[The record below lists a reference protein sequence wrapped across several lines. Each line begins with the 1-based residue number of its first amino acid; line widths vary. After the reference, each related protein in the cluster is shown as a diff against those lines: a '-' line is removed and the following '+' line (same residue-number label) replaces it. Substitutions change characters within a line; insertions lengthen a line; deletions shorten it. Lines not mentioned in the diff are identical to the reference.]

1 MLESPVKTPIGD
13 DSGRPN
19 RLTQAQRRDRSEK
32 ELIAATI
39 RIVSEQGVSAAT
51 FDAIGKEAGYSRG
64 LVTQRFG
71 SKLGLIRALIDFLY
85 TTQLELLEEQNV
97 SEIDGLSALLALVE
111 LHSDEP
117 NSLHETRAYFMLLSH
132 AVADRTD
139 QRQAFED
146 SHKRERVLIRNL
158 IERGQA
164 SGHIRSDVD
173 ADAQALAT
181 GCALLGLRMQWLI
194 DPGMDVAPVRKELIA
209 SLKARLAPGGNA
221 GRAEETRT

>member
-1 MLESPVKTPIGD
+1 MESPAKTLTVPERDG
-13 DSGRPN
+13 SP
-19 RLTQAQRRDRSEK
+19 RLTQAERRERSEK

-71 SKLGLIRALIDFLY
+71 SKEGLIRALIDYLY
-85 TTQLELLEEQNV
+85 EEQMNILDEENV
-97 SEIDGLSALLALVE
+97 AEMDGLSALLVLVN
-111 LHSDEP
+111 LHCTLPDTPE
-117 NSLHETRAYFMLLSH
+117 EGRAYFMMLSSS
-132 AVADRTD
+132 VADMTD
-139 QRQAFED
+139 LRQAFAD
-146 SHKRERVLIRNL
+146 SHDRERILIRRL

-164 SGHIRSDVD
+164 SGHIKSDVD

-194 DPGMDVAPVRKELIA
+194 DPGMNVAPVRDELIETVR
-209 SLKARLAPGGNA
+209 ARLAP
-221 GRAEETRT
+221 